1 MNWDAQ
7 NARPQLITDKIGM
20 VGSCFQHFPLGSSFE
35 HFPMPIPDLHNHG
48 SFCKHIHDASIHFT
62 TTTSHT
68 TSCIRQVC
76 VCVIVDQYPLLD
88 IGFYD
93 FTTFGCSAIG
103 FLHQI
108 LVGIG
113 DLGDDWCWNLVL
125 GRRLV
130 RLQNWCGNSCGYV
143 TNFGLVLWVTNFGLV
158 PLVTN
163 FGLELPLVLSLFMLS
178 DFDFSFD
185 DKARY
190 VARRSCARQVDQ
202 GQLVDG
208 VCVTL
213 TPRRSAELIVHFL
226 TLYSKC
232 MVFRI

>member
-20 VGSCFQHFPLGSSFE
+20 VGSCFQHFPPGSSFE
-35 HFPMPIPDLHNHG
+35 HFPMPIQDLHNHG
-48 SFCKHIHDASIHFT
+48 SFCKHFHDASIHNT

-113 DLGDDWCWNLVL
+113 DLGDDWCWDLVL

-130 RLQNWCGNSCGYV
+130 RLRIGVG
-143 TNFGLVLWVTNFGLV
+143 F

-163 FGLELPLVLSLFMLS
+163 FGLGLGVGFPLVTNFGLAFGVGIPFGHKFWFGTFGHKFCLQI
-178 DFDFSFD
+178 FSFHLTI
-185 DKARY
+185 R
-190 VARRSCARQVDQ
+190 
-202 GQLVDG
+202 G
-208 VCVTL
+208 VCGKEEL
-213 TPRRSAELIVHFL
+213 RTPSGPRSA
-226 TLYSKC
+226 
-232 MVFRI
+232 R